1 MNNMTPCPKATE
13 KIPQNAECNLH
24 KITMVSQAI
33 CSAQRWKMVGTL
45 QYANPKN
52 SGKSVFL
59 NYLLRHQCREQSN
72 VCKKLKTVFLDVFSG
87 CHCHSTVQCHAAM
100 APHKVGRY
108 TCNGTQQC
116 HHVHCTLQWHPGAT
130 SNPPLLE
137 VRTPM
142 AIAIWGKMPVLSDKE
157 SAWLSSVHSRD
168 TFSEAWSKHN
178 RCRIG

>member
-1 MNNMTPCPKATE
+1 
-13 KIPQNAECNLH
+13 
-24 KITMVSQAI
+24 
-33 CSAQRWKMVGTL
+33 MVGTL

-59 NYLLRHQCREQSN
+59 NYLLRYQCREQCN
-72 VCKKLKTVFLDVFSG
+72 VCKKLRTVFLDVFSG

-142 AIAIWGKMPVLSDKE
+142 AIAIWGKC
-157 SAWLSSVHSRD
+157 LSSLTRKALDYHQFILETPLVKHGASTTDVGSDNPTHSD
-168 TFSEAWSKHN
+168 CTPLLEAQPL
-178 RCRIG
+178 